1 MSSPTPDHFHSRAEQ
16 ARARAA
22 RSRVVLRGSI
32 VVGCLVIAAFFA
44 ESYIRRAAT
53 PPPAPVVVD
62 KAPVISG
69 AMSTF
74 SGIDNHSKP
83 FNVRAQ
89 EGIQDAASETLMH
102 LKTVNGNFQR
112 HEGGEVQVTGDKADY
127 EMKTKDLNLTGNV
140 TFEEPGHYIAYLK
153 SAAVNLERQK
163 IVTKEPVQVKTE
175 GATVFADSME
185 TSEDGGT
192 VTLRGNVKA
201 HFNQGPEGPSD
212 Q

>member
-1 MSSPTPDHFHSRAEQ
+1 
-16 ARARAA
+16 
-22 RSRVVLRGSI
+22 
-32 VVGCLVIAAFFA
+32 
-44 ESYIRRAAT
+44 
-53 PPPAPVVVD
+53 
-62 KAPVISG
+62 VISV
-69 AMSTF
+69 AMTTF